1 MVSAIQSA
9 LSGLHTSSLRFNQA
23 AADIVRSG
31 SLSVS
36 AVSPISA
43 GPLSQDPSTATTS
56 APVPFDFTSLNTGE
70 GPSLVDSLV
79 ALKAAEILYK
89 ASAKLLG
96 ALYRSENEVLKI
108 I

>member
-31 SLSVS
+31 SQSVS
-36 AVSPISA
+36 AVSPTSA
-43 GPLSQDPSTATTS
+43 APLSQDPSTATPP
-56 APVPFDFTSLNTGE
+56 APVPFDFTALTADDGLSLA
-70 GPSLVDSLV
+70 DSLV
-79 ALKAAEILYK
+79 SLKEAEILYK

-96 ALYRSENEVLKI
+96 ALYRSENELLKI

>member
-31 SLSVS
+31 SQSIT
-36 AVSPISA
+36 AVSSTSA
-43 GPLSQDPSTATTS
+43 APLSQDPSSATPP
-56 APVPFDFTSLNTGE
+56 APVPFDFTALNTGD
-70 GPSLVDSLV
+70 GPSLADSLV

-96 ALYRSENEVLKI
+96 ALYRSENELLKI